1 MPPRSVGRPTYAGV
15 VPTYRVVLPIG
26 DMRVGREPEDV
37 LPAAVAGA
45 RELAEVE
52 AWDVGVVRGLPRVTV
67 RFTADD
73 DDEAARVA
81 ELTRA
86 RTNLVAQV
94 LGVDLL
100 RRFGS
105 RFHPVVRRPDG
116 W

>member
-1 MPPRSVGRPTYAGV
+1 M
-15 VPTYRVVLPIG
+15 PTYRVVLPIG
-26 DMRVGREPEDV
+26 DMRVGRVPEDV
-37 LPAAVAGA
+37 LPAAVDGA
-45 RELAEVE
+45 RELTDVE
-52 AWDVGVVRGLPRVTV
+52 AWDVGVVRGVPRVTV

-73 DDEAARVA
+73 DEEAFRVA

-94 LGVDLL
+94 LGVDVL

-105 RFHPVVRRPDG
+105 RFHQVVRRPDV